1 MNVVATNKETLSGGR
16 NKIHPQKFA
25 LYVACAS
32 IVMLFTAFTSA
43 YIVRQAAGNWL
54 EFRLPDLFFV
64 NTGVILLSSLTL
76 QGSYWNFKREKK
88 EAYRGL
94 LLLSFV
100 LGLTFL
106 ILQYKA
112 WESLVGIGV
121 MLDGNPSGS
130 FIYLISGVH
139 AAHILG
145 GIAAMIVALMHAFS
159 LPVKATPRR
168 KLRFEL
174 VLTYWH
180 FVGFLWLYLL
190 GFFVV
195 SAG

>member
-1 MNVVATNKETLSGGR
+1 MSVVATTDGTMMAGR
-16 NKIHPQKFA
+16 NKIHPHKFA

-32 IVMLFTAFTSA
+32 IIMLFTAFTSA

-64 NTGVILLSSLTL
+64 NTGVILLSSLAL
-76 QGSYWNFKREKK
+76 QGSYWSFKRDKK
-88 EAYRGL
+88 EGYRGL
-94 LLLSFV
+94 LTLAFLL
-100 LGLTFL
+100 GITFL
-106 ILQYKA
+106 VLQFKA
-112 WESLVGIGV
+112 WQALTGIGV

-139 AAHILG
+139 AGHILG
-145 GIAAMIVALMHAFS
+145 GIAAITMALIHAFM

-168 KLRFEL
+168 TLRFEL
-174 VLTYWH
+174 VLIYWH

>member
-1 MNVVATNKETLSGGR
+1 MQAGR
-16 NKIHPQKFA
+16 NRIHPHKFA
-25 LYVACAS
+25 LYVACGS
-32 IVMLFTAFTSA
+32 IIMLFTAFTSA

-64 NTGVILLSSLTL
+64 NTGVILLSSLVL
-76 QGSYWNFKREKK
+76 QGSYWSFKRGKK

-94 LLLSFV
+94 LTLAFLL
-100 LGLTFL
+100 GITFL
-106 ILQYKA
+106 VFQFKA
-112 WESLVGIGV
+112 WQAMAGIGV

-139 AAHILG
+139 AAHVLG
-145 GIAAMIVALMHAFS
+145 GIAAMLMALIHAFM
-159 LPVKATPRR
+159 LPVKATARR
-168 KLRFEL
+168 TLRFEL
-174 VLTYWH
+174 VLIYWH